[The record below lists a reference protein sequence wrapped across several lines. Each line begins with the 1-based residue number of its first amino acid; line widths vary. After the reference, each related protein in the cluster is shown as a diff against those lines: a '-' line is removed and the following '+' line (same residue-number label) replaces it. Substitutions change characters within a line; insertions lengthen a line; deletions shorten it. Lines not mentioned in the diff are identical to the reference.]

1 MNKLMKI
8 PYDYKKIKL
17 ENIFTNSILEEYESS
32 KIQTENSKF
41 VFGDLKFPIS
51 FAKDRP
57 YTISSFVTSI
67 DGKIAFLDAPEGPFI
82 AQKNFL
88 DPVGADADF
97 WILNLMRANAD
108 GIIVGAGTM
117 RQEPDMT
124 AHVFDV
130 ELESKRVE
138 IGKQSIPYNIIS
150 SLDGNDIPFD
160 HMLFKS
166 EVPIIINTSPKG
178 FGFIK
183 NNLEREFFVI
193 EIPKG
198 FQIEKE
204 IIEKIII
211 DNKNSGKIPVIVTG
225 EGRFTDTDSLFK
237 VLKYMGIDILL
248 VESPSYVH
256 HLISEAKLDEVI
268 LNYSTVYI
276 GGNAIGLGNNM
287 KSFSSENHPHTEI
300 LSLHMHSPSFLYF
313 RHKFNYN
320 FYKG

>member
-1 MNKLMKI
+1 MNTLIKI

-17 ENIFTNSILEEYESS
+17 DNIFRNSILEEYVSS

-41 VFGDLKFPIS
+41 VFGDLKFPTT
-51 FAKDRP
+51 FPKDRP

-117 RQEPDMT
+117 RQEPNMT
-124 AHVFDV
+124 AHVFDE
-130 ELESKRVE
+130 ELESKRAE

-150 SLDGNDIPFD
+150 SLDGSDIPFD
-160 HMLFKS
+160 HILFKS
-166 EVPIIINTSPKG
+166 EVPIIVNTSPKG
-178 FGFIK
+178 FEVIK

-204 IIEKIII
+204 DIEKIII
-211 DNKNSGKIPVIVTG
+211 DNRNLGKIPVIVTG
-225 EGRFTDTDSLFK
+225 EGRFTDTNSLFK

-287 KSFSSENHPHTEI
+287 KSFTSENHPHTEI
-300 LSLHMHSPSFLYF
+300 LSLHMHSSSFLYF

>member
-1 MNKLMKI
+1 MNTLTKI

-17 ENIFTNSILEEYESS
+17 NNIFENSILERYVSS

-41 VFGDLKFPIS
+41 VFGDLKFPKDLP
-51 FAKDRP
+51 KDRP

-88 DPVGADADF
+88 DPTGADADF

-108 GIIVGAGTM
+108 GIIIGAGTM
-117 RQEPDMT
+117 KQEPNMT
-124 AHVFDV
+124 AHVFDE
-130 ELESKRVE
+130 ELEKKRVE
-138 IGKQSIPYNIIS
+138 IGKKAIPYNIIS
-150 SLDGNDIPFD
+150 SLEGSDIPFN

-166 EVPIIINTSPKG
+166 EVPIIINTSQKG
-178 FGFIK
+178 FEVIK
-183 NNLEREFFVI
+183 DNLKREFFVI
-193 EIPKG
+193 EIPNG

-204 IIEKIII
+204 VIEKMIL
-211 DNKNSGKIPVIVTG
+211 DNENMDKIPVIVTG
-225 EGRFTDTDSLFK
+225 VGRYTDTDSLFK

-256 HLISEAKLDEVI
+256 HLISETKLDEVI

-287 KSFSSENHPHTEI
+287 KSFTSENHPHTEI
-300 LSLHMHSPSFLYF
+300 LTLHMHSPSFLYF
-313 RHKFNYN
+313 RHKFNYE